1 MAETFRFRSWHGAA
15 FLAAVSALSAVSASK
30 DARAYW
36 RGLNRAAKPPPA
48 WVYPAVWTGLNGLQ
62 VWADLRIL
70 NNRAAPE
77 RRTLLGLRAASWLL
91 HGLFTPAF
99 LRAKSPVAG
108 ETVTLAE
115 GLTAGA
121 TLALLARSDKLAAVA
136 LAPLTLWTAYASLV
150 GSEGGSADPAHLVDQ
165 LRWRGAF

>member
-1 MAETFRFRSWHGAA
+1 MAESFRFRPWHGAA
-15 FLAAVSALSAVSASK
+15 FLAAAGALSALSASK
-30 DARAYW
+30 DARSYW
-36 RGLNRAAKPPPA
+36 RGLNRSAKAPPG

-70 NNRAAPE
+70 NNREAPE
-77 RRTLLGLRAASWLL
+77 RPALIGLRAASWLL

-99 LRAKSPVAG
+99 LRAKSPVAS

-115 GLTAGA
+115 GLAAGA
-121 TLALLARSDKLAAVA
+121 ALALLTRSDLLAAAA
-136 LAPLTLWTAYASLV
+136 LAPLTLWTAYSSLINAQ
-150 GSEGGSADPAHLVDQ
+150 EDKARPDKLADQ